1 MHFIVQHTLLI
12 VHSVWINIK
21 VNELFNKIFLN
32 LNLKSMVLK
41 IWFRSIKLSILIS
54 PVSKEKNSSHQYFIF
69 MIVDTNISKKYIY
82 WAFTLRK
89 PQHNCFR

>member
-21 VNELFNKIFLN
+21 VNELFNEIFLN

-69 MIVDTNISKKYIY
+69 MIVDTNISKKIHILG
-82 WAFTLRK
+82 FHIKETST
-89 PQHNCFR
+89 

>member
-21 VNELFNKIFLN
+21 VNELFNEIFLN

-54 PVSKEKNSSHQYFIF
+54 PVSKEKIHH
-69 MIVDTNISKKYIY
+69 ISIS
-82 WAFTLRK
+82 FS
-89 PQHNCFR
+89 